1 MICPCSPKGCST
13 WVWWG
18 RAGKAL
24 FALVTKDAFPAEQV
38 RHPSKHTFIPLGL
51 IAVHFLFSWP
61 SPSAQ
66 PEEALWCQKA
76 MLKRKK
82 KNQKTHPKTQKIW
95 SVTTG
100 KTDAE
105 SALQMIF
112 HLTFPPAPP
121 CRLPCSLCTQPHRT
135 EPPSSGKHLIH
146 KKHRFTTLSKL
157 PERMYLPTQHC
168 LSEAQ
173 KKAILRAL

>member
-1 MICPCSPKGCST
+1 
-13 WVWWG
+13 
-18 RAGKAL
+18 
-24 FALVTKDAFPAEQV
+24 
-38 RHPSKHTFIPLGL
+38 
-51 IAVHFLFSWP
+51 
-61 SPSAQ
+61 
-66 PEEALWCQKA
+66 
-76 MLKRKK
+76 MLKRKKK

-112 HLTFPPAPP
+112 HLTFPLTPP

-135 EPPSSGKHLIH
+135 QPPSSGKHLIH
-146 KKHRFTTLSKL
+146 KKHGFTTLSKL

-173 KKAILRAL
+173 KKSDFKGSLNWNVAVSKVSSGFRFNKLLLHSSLLTVWPETIPGNSSKPSTITL